1 MQAYNPTVNI
11 LLLEDNQ
18 DLADEIIYFLG
29 KKGHRVEHCDRLISL
44 LQHLER
50 NTYDILLLDR
60 LLPEG
65 DTLSFLPLI
74 KQKHVGMLIIISAL
88 GDVSE
93 RISGLQ
99 QGVDHYF
106 AKPVNF
112 DELLAYINNYARKR
126 DVETDS
132 RLLHPLN
139 WTLKGSTLTTPLG
152 EHVILTMRE
161 ASLIDVLINASP
173 AMVDRNKLLAELGED
188 PVNFDFRRLD
198 SALYRIRKKVQDE
211 STSSL
216 PVKTYHRR
224 GYSWQI

>member
-1 MQAYNPTVNI
+1 MQTTTPTVDI

-18 DLADEIIYFLG
+18 DLAEEIIYFLD
-29 KKGHRVEHCDRLISL
+29 KKGHRVTHCNRLISL
-44 LQHLER
+44 LQNLEH
-50 NTYDILLLDR
+50 NFYDILLLDR

-74 KQKHVGMLIIISAL
+74 KQKHQGTLIIISAL

-112 DELLAYINNYARKR
+112 DELLAYINNYAKKIELGSLNIQ
-126 DVETDS
+126 DHQPEW
-132 RLLHPLN
+132 RLDGNFLI
-139 WTLKGSTLTTPLG
+139 TPSG
-152 EHVILTMRE
+152 DGVVLTMRE
-161 ASLIDVLINASP
+161 ASLLKILMNASP
-173 AMVDRNKLLAELGED
+173 EMVGKNALVEGLGED
-188 PVNFDFRRLD
+188 LDSFDFRRLD
-198 SALYRIRKKVQDE
+198 SALYRIRKKVHDE
-211 STSSL
+211 SESEIPL
-216 PVKTYHRR
+216 KTYHRR